1 MKSEKVQKKYFEKK
15 TLKSFVGKEEVII
28 FALAFKSVRLES
40 EKRNE
45 KFIENIVDSTRIRF
59 KELS

>member
-1 MKSEKVQKKYFEKK
+1 MKK
-15 TLKSFVGKEEVII
+15 TLKSFVGKEKVFI
-28 FALAFKSVRLES
+28 FALAFESVRLES
-40 EKRNE
+40 ERKRNE

>member
-1 MKSEKVQKKYFEKK
+1 MKSEKVQKNILKK
-15 TLKSFVGKEEVII
+15 TLKSFVGKEKVFI
-28 FALAFKSVRLES
+28 FALAFESVRLES
-40 EKRNE
+40 ERKRNE